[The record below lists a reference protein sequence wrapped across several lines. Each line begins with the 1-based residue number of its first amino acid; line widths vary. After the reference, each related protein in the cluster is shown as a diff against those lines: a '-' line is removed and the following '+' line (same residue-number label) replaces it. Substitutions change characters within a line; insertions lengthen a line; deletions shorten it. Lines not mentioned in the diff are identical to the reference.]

1 MGVNQKIKD
10 VSNTT
15 IIQASGPV
23 IQQQG
28 ISAKDVIDICREIV
42 TEELARHA
50 RQGKI
55 VSEERFDTITRKIV
69 DRLALVEENLTSR
82 FEDPAVQ
89 MSTYDLIKGFIRDG
103 DETVGE
109 RMVDVLMDR
118 LKEKGRNAVT
128 AVIDEA
134 IRILP
139 NLSEQSVA
147 FLAFKVFSSIIVPGD
162 RTLLKGYIET
172 MSDIVDQAKD
182 ISKLDIA
189 YLKQI
194 GCCAEMQGFSSNLPL
209 ENYLLASYDLFF
221 RHPISV
227 EELNAVFAKHQ
238 MTIKGNDDMAALSFI
253 LSVLDFPVENKH
265 RFKLTS
271 SKHLEINLE
280 SYKMDRVRPI
290 LESIK
295 SAMPPYSGE
304 DLRRELAELSP
315 SWLNVLDRFASHEV
329 TSTQLNPV
337 GYYIGRK
344 RLGKI
349 IPMEVG
355 LDFFYQ

>member
-118 LKEKGRNAVT
+118 LN
-128 AVIDEA
+128 
-134 IRILP
+134 
-139 NLSEQSVA
+139 
-147 FLAFKVFSSIIVPGD
+147 
-162 RTLLKGYIET
+162 LLKY
-172 MSDIVDQAKD
+172 
-182 ISKLDIA
+182 
-189 YLKQI
+189 
-194 GCCAEMQGFSSNLPL
+194 
-209 ENYLLASYDLFF
+209 
-221 RHPISV
+221 
-227 EELNAVFAKHQ
+227 
-238 MTIKGNDDMAALSFI
+238 
-253 LSVLDFPVENKH
+253 
-265 RFKLTS
+265 
-271 SKHLEINLE
+271 
-280 SYKMDRVRPI
+280 
-290 LESIK
+290 
-295 SAMPPYSGE
+295 
-304 DLRRELAELSP
+304 
-315 SWLNVLDRFASHEV
+315 
-329 TSTQLNPV
+329 
-337 GYYIGRK
+337 
-344 RLGKI
+344 
-349 IPMEVG
+349 
-355 LDFFYQ
+355 